1 MLTTNDSTNSD
12 VFIDYSRRQQLQFM
26 GSTGEDFG
34 GNMSEGG
41 IAPTNTTK
49 KKVIEVPTIPAY
61 VKMDTN
67 QTAAGNG
74 TALGIVGN
82 KANKNVKDQT

>member
-1 MLTTNDSTNSD
+1 
-12 VFIDYSRRQQLQFM
+12 M

-67 QTAAGNG
+67 
-74 TALGIVGN
+74 
-82 KANKNVKDQT
+82 